1 MAEDAMKEQE
11 LLHSGES
18 LSGSQDH
25 RPSDEP
31 ALSWRRE
38 LKSKEIAV
46 LGLEKLWHQLHL
58 TGPILI
64 FHSPFVS
71 LSYLD
76 HYEHHP
82 LLLDRLVAAGQRRK
96 RPRFG
101 QLSSWRPLPAPDLAW
116 GLTVSDRA
124 DCLFK
129 SDLTRRAGLGDR
141 GTQPASLYGWK
152 LYRFASGWTALSVYY
167 VTEYNDNIAFVA
179 LPQGRQDEWLAFL
192 DLLVETYK
200 QHLHQHGR
208 GSIEIVGVAT
218 NPRDLI
224 TVIRQASWNDVILPE
239 GTRALVEA
247 QRRIFDPTIL
257 RRYAALRVPRL
268 RKVLLVGPPGTGKTT
283 LLKAEGAYHARRGGR
298 VLYVMPSAHNSDG
311 GSAWNMLSIALQTAA
326 DSRLPTLIL
335 VEDFELFVSD
345 PKEQQIILNTLDGV
359 ATPDNPAGTLLLA
372 TSNNPE
378 QIDPRIRDRP
388 GRIDALI
395 ELGLVQ
401 DEKLAVR
408 FLQHLLRAGYRE
420 EEHAPVASQ
429 LLGQPG
435 SHLREVCLTAALHAL
450 EDNRTAVLAKDLLWA
465 HEVILKGR
473 AAAAQSERF
482 APPPPQ
488 RRGGYFGKR

>member
-1 MAEDAMKEQE
+1 MSE
-11 LLHSGES
+11 
-18 LSGSQDH
+18 SQDH
-25 RPSDEP
+25 RPSDGP

-46 LGLEKLWHQLHL
+46 LGLEKLWRQLNL
-58 TGPILI
+58 TGPMLI

-71 LSYLD
+71 TSSFLLYF
-76 HYEHHP
+76 EHHP

-101 QLSSWRPLPAPDLAW
+101 QLSGWRSLPAPDLAW
-116 GLTVSDRA
+116 GLTVSARA
-124 DCLFK
+124 ECLFK
-129 SDLTRRAGLGDR
+129 SDLTHRAELGDR

-152 LYRFASGWTALSVYY
+152 LYQFASGWTALSVYY
-167 VTEYNDNIAFVA
+167 TEEDYDNVAFTAV
-179 LPQGRQDEWLAFL
+179 PQGRQDEWLAFL

-208 GSIEIVGVAT
+208 GSIEIVGTAT
-218 NPRDLI
+218 KPRDLI
-224 TVIRQASWNDVILPE
+224 TVIRQASWNDVVLPE
-239 GTRALVEA
+239 ATRALVEA
-247 QRRIFDPTIL
+247 QRRIFDPAIL
-257 RRYAALRVPRL
+257 RHYAALRVPRL

-298 VLYVMPSAHNSDG
+298 VLYVTPSTSNYDG
-311 GSAWNMLSIALQTAA
+311 GSSWNMLSTALQTAA
-326 DSRLPTLIL
+326 DSRLPTLVL
-335 VEDFELFVSD
+335 VEDFEAFVSD

-395 ELGLVQ
+395 ELRPVQ
-401 DEKLAVR
+401 DEQLAVR
-408 FLQHLLRAGYRE
+408 FLQHLLGAGYRE

-450 EDNRTAVLAKDLLWA
+450 DENRTAVLAKDLLWA
-465 HEVILKGR
+465 HEVILNGR

-482 APPPPQ
+482 APPPPR
-488 RRGGYFGKR
+488 RRGSYFGKR